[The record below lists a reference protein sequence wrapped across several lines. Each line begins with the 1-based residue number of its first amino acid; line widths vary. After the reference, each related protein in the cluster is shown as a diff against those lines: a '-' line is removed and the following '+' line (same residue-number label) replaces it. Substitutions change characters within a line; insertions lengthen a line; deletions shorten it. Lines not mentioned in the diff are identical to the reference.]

1 MSAEAESSE
10 PELVPV
16 SDLFPHL
23 GDEGPSLPTGSS
35 RTTAPA
41 SSTKLPEQFLAP
53 QPEIDD
59 STPFKRTEM
68 FEEYQRRVKNNQD
81 IVVLVSDYENRRGT
95 GKTVLSI
102 KLCEWF
108 DQTEEGFTKDKATLT
123 PQDLIAAYTRE
134 SKQSAL
140 LLDEAEAAVN
150 ARDAM
155 TRVNKLFSK
164 ILSMA
169 RVEEKYLVL
178 NLPAANHID
187 KNILDLADY
196 WILVR
201 RKGKALV
208 YKIKNNPFRGR
219 SYPKRVNTLSWGDIS
234 GNHPV
239 YRSLSTQKQAHLNDP
254 SKAGGS
260 GYITLDEHEEMLERE
275 KRKALREQRDEYIRG
290 LLRHHKIGRGPV
302 TQTALAE
309 ALDISQSHISS
320 VKQGMK

>member
-1 MSAEAESSE
+1 MSVEANDGEAETIPVTELFPVLEEPDGPPSPSPTGTTSPATSMNLPGELLAPE
-10 PELVPV
+10 PEV
-16 SDLFPHL
+16 
-23 GDEGPSLPTGSS
+23 
-35 RTTAPA
+35 
-41 SSTKLPEQFLAP
+41 
-53 QPEIDD
+53 DD
-59 STPFKRTEM
+59 STPFEATEM
-68 FEEYQRRVKNNQD
+68 YEEYERRVKNNQD

-108 DQTEEGFTKDKATLT
+108 DRTDEGFTKSKASLT

-134 SKQSAL
+134 NKQSAL

-164 ILSMA
+164 IMSMA

-208 YKIKNNPFRGR
+208 YKIKNNPFRGK
-219 SYPKRVNTLSWGDIS
+219 SYPKRTTTLSWDDIS

-239 YRSLSTQKQAHLNDP
+239 YKSLSSQKRKHLRDP
-254 SKAGGS
+254 SKTGS
-260 GYITLDEHEEMLERE
+260 GYITLDEHQEELERQ
-275 KRKALREQRDEYIRG
+275 KRQALREQRDEYIRG
-290 LLRHHKIGRGPV
+290 LLRHPRIGRGDV
-302 TQTALAE
+302 TQTALAD
-309 ALDISQSHISS
+309 ALGVSQSLISQ
-320 VKQGMK
+320 VKSNMK